1 MSTVAVTGASA
12 RAKPLCN
19 TAMVECER
27 RKCIGTRR
35 TASDGKRQ
43 KSKDTWTEGIMKGE
57 SATLG
62 YMVCVNNEGYPASL
76 ELGKSYE
83 VLPDDNAEPD
93 EVRVV
98 DESGEDYL
106 YPADY
111 FSSEAEAS
119 PQIPELYG
127 DVTRE
132 IQRFIK
138 ENEPLLEDASPLV
151 LGQIFTQG
159 VRIFTTI
166 NEEVVEGR
174 NRAAAAKRE
183 LAMAITDPTTLPSRL
198 GELEAE
204 EARVSRINT
213 ARTAASKELDDF
225 LHRVQALLHDTKD

>member
-1 MSTVAVTGASA
+1 LSTGAVTGASA

-19 TAMVECER
+19 TAMVEYER

-35 TASDGKRQ
+35 TGSDGKRK
-43 KSKDTWTEGIMKGE
+43 KSNDTWTEGMMTGE
-57 SATLG
+57 TATIG

-76 ELGKSYE
+76 ELGKLYE
-83 VLPDDNAEPD
+83 VLQDDNAEPD
-93 EVRVV
+93 EIRVV
-98 DESGEDYL
+98 DESGEDYI
-106 YPADY
+106 YPVDY
-111 FSSEAEAS
+111 FASEAETLS
-119 PQIPELYG
+119 EIPELYE

-132 IQRFIK
+132 IRGFIR
-138 ENEPLLEDASPLV
+138 ENEPLLKDASPLV

-166 NEEVVEGR
+166 NEEVVEGS

-183 LAMAITDPTTLPSRL
+183 LAEAITDPATLPSRL

-204 EARVSRINT
+204 EARVSRINA

-225 LHRVQALLHDTKD
+225 LYRVQGLLHDTKD